1 MNQIFVAGYLLVD
14 EVRCWA
20 DERTIARRIDRSPR
34 PTSAGF
40 SVGYALDALRDCQM
54 CEVGVKENQG
64 QRTLTLRPLVRSNSN
79 VGYAGCNRSIQA
91 WR

>member
-1 MNQIFVAGYLLVD
+1 
-14 EVRCWA
+14 
-20 DERTIARRIDRSPR
+20 
-34 PTSAGF
+34 
-40 SVGYALDALRDCQM
+40 M